1 VDELSEFTPVV
12 VVAGVDPARSIS
24 TPATTPELEGLA
36 LAFEPL
42 ALEPRNPLQSYILLL
57 AIPFPFPFPPPP
69 ATLELVDPLAN
80 IDAAANAGDAPTPAT
95 PEPEPGAGYPG
106 NTGSALC
113 VSFLLLRSTVKETG
127 LCVLGGPKESWDEWP
142 IPDPDPEEVEV
153 VTR

>member
-57 AIPFPFPFPPPP
+57 AIPFPFPPPP
-69 ATLELVDPLAN
+69 ATFELVDPLAN
-80 IDAAANAGDAPTPAT
+80 IDAAANAGDAPAT
-95 PEPEPGAGYPG
+95 PDPGAGYPG

-127 LCVLGGPKESWDEWP
+127 LCVLGGPRESWDEWP